1 MNKWNTREPVSKILA
16 IVDIVY
22 RLTLEITEEAIKNGQ
37 FRYENVYLCIRY
49 WNCSDIV
56 VFFVFHLIAFSIPWL
71 PFVKSYSYTLVH
83 CNIFTNQTPIHN
95 DVRETY

>member
-37 FRYENVYLCIRY
+37 FRYENVYL
-49 WNCSDIV
+49 
-56 VFFVFHLIAFSIPWL
+56 
-71 PFVKSYSYTLVH
+71 
-83 CNIFTNQTPIHN
+83 
-95 DVRETY
+95 